1 MQRFKMHISI
11 GFLLLDLVSLCSQ
24 FFGGKN
30 WYYTSICFIEI
41 VRHGGGTLN
50 VLALV
55 LMGVQFRTSNSN
67 TGKEKTRFVTDG
79 QVDLIAR
86 RYFKIKTLHLNIPFR
101 LLYFDIGLT
110 HIRHIRLTRSYCQT
124 LGNWGFTGVLDS
136 YVCCALNVIDVC
148 AFGAF
153 TFVFDL

>member
-1 MQRFKMHISI
+1 M
-11 GFLLLDLVSLCSQ
+11 
-24 FFGGKN
+24 
-30 WYYTSICFIEI
+30 CFIEI

-67 TGKEKTRFVTDG
+67 TGKEKTHIVTDG

-86 RYFKIKTLHLNIPFR
+86 RYFKIKTVYLNIPFR

-110 HIRHIRLTRSYCQT
+110 HIRHI
-124 LGNWGFTGVLDS
+124 
-136 YVCCALNVIDVC
+136 
-148 AFGAF
+148 
-153 TFVFDL
+153 